1 MYVGDSFYRDF
12 AAYNLYNQFI
22 QLAVIL
28 YFTGDLVKEL
38 KSADDEMLQAT
49 VDKADA
55 YLQSAET
62 IGFDLTLVNT
72 STKNESITDPQCP
85 VCFIRINARFYF

>member
-1 MYVGDSFYRDF
+1 VQELPFTDLV
-12 AAYNLYNQFI
+12 AYDLATYITSLYI
-22 QLAVIL
+22 YKKLAVIL
-28 YFTGDLVKEL
+28 YFTFDLVKEI
-38 KSADDEMLQAT
+38 KSTDDEMLQAT

-72 STKNESITDPQCP
+72 STKNESITGH
-85 VCFIRINARFYF
+85 NALYVLLE

>member
-1 MYVGDSFYRDF
+1 
-12 AAYNLYNQFI
+12 
-22 QLAVIL
+22 L

-62 IGFDLTLVNT
+62 IGFDRTLVNT

-85 VCFIRINARFYF
+85 VCFIRINTQNLFSDKAFLYTT